1 VSAVVFLRGVNVGGH
16 RTFRP
21 SLLAAALA
29 HLGVVNVGAAGTFVV
44 REPGR
49 RAQLVKAFRDALPF
63 DAEVIVCPGHAL
75 LALGDSDPF
84 PARLPPGPVRR
95 FVSVM
100 AKAPARVPPLPLC
113 WPADGPWQITFVAI
127 SGAFACGWW
136 RRRGLGKGLVDPNGV
151 TERVLGVRSTARN
164 WNTIEKVRAI
174 LAAQPQA
181 SSGARAARGPR

>member
-21 SLLAAALA
+21 SVLAGSLA

-49 RAQLVKAFRDALPF
+49 RAPLVRAFRDALPF
-63 DAEVIVCPGHAL
+63 DAEVIVCPGRAL
-75 LALGDSDPF
+75 LALVDSDPF
-84 PARLPPGPVRR
+84 PARLPPGQVRR
-95 FVSVM
+95 FLSVM
-100 AKAPARVPPLPLC
+100 AKPPARVPPLPLRH
-113 WPADGPWQITFVAI
+113 PPGAPWQISFVTI
-127 SGAFACGWW
+127 IGPFACGLW
-136 RRRGLGKGLVDPNGV
+136 RRLGDTFVDPNSV

-174 LAAQPQA
+174 LAAPPPG
-181 SSGARAARGPR
+181 SSGARAARRPR